1 MFTLKE
7 YQKQTLST
15 LQDFLFQV
23 KFRTPAEAFKH
34 TVKALP
40 REKCSY
46 EYRTRWDLEDVPY
59 VCLKLPTG
67 GGKTLLAAHAV
78 QIAAENYL
86 SRDFPFVLWLVPT
99 DKIRKQ
105 TVQAL
110 NKPSHPYNETLIAA
124 FGLQNVCVIDIED
137 ITNLRPKDIFD
148 KTCIVVST
156 SQSFRLS
163 EEIKG
168 KYGVYKHNENFEP
181 HFKSLPNQAE
191 GLDRD
196 SYGNVLYSFI
206 NIAHQLEPL
215 IIVDEAHKMTSNL
228 SGEVIKRLNP
238 SCVIEFTATPLES
251 NVLYR
256 VSPSELK
263 AEEMVKLPFCLTEHS
278 SWENAVLESIGTRTK
293 LEQFASQDAEAYIRP
308 LVLFQAEK
316 INQECTVE
324 VLKSFLIENGIAESE
339 IAIATGEQRE
349 LDNVDLFD
357 KTCAIKYIITI
368 EALKE
373 GWDCSFAYVFCS
385 VANVKSATDIE
396 QLLGRV
402 MRMPYAKARK
412 QEELN
417 MAYAHVRSPNFSDAA
432 SSMYDHMINMGFDS
446 AEAATNIAPRQGFL
460 DGLSP
465 DDSWKNSPLGQFAE
479 PKSAPLLEIVLT
491 KKPDFTH
498 ISSEDVQHITIEEK
512 DGKYLLKAEK
522 MLSADV
528 EESVVAV
535 VNKAQKEEVK
545 KQVALHREEVKRAR
559 PKSLSQQNIPFA
571 VPRMLVEVWGSLEWA
586 EPETILQGINWS
598 PLDFI
603 QAGKHPID
611 SLLFNYD
618 PNSKEYI
625 FDLEGEK
632 LVYKRGM
639 AQKQHTLYAL
649 PENWT
654 ELRLSRWLDS
664 KCRQDDVEQAK
675 MLEFCRR
682 CVQGLLEREGID
694 IETLYRAKDALA
706 TIIKNKIAQ
715 LRIDAQKK
723 GFQQLL
729 FAPTAHVEISF
740 EEAFNFPISGYAET
754 ISEYSGP
761 YQFKKHYYPLPRD
774 LKSNGEEFRCAQAID
789 NHPKVKMWV
798 RNVDR
803 QAHSFFLPTST
814 DKFYPDFVVILNDD
828 RIVLVEYKGGHI
840 LSTDDTKEKRNIGE
854 LWASKSN
861 GKGIFMLVSE
871 SDTSLSF
878 EGQLGKV

>member
-7 YQKQTLST
+7 YQKQTLSI
-15 LQDFLFQV
+15 LQDFLFQA
-23 KFRTPAEAFKH
+23 KFRTPFEAYKNVVKKLPAEKYSH
-34 TVKALP
+34 
-40 REKCSY
+40 
-46 EYRTRWDLEDVPY
+46 EYRTRWELDDVPY

-67 GGKTLLAAHAV
+67 GGKTLLAAHTV

-124 FGLQNVCVIDIED
+124 FGLQNVCVVDIED
-137 ITNLRPKDIFD
+137 ITNLRPKDIFE

-156 SQSFRLS
+156 TQSFRLS
-163 EEIKG
+163 DEIKS
-168 KYGVYKHNENFEP
+168 KYGVYRHNENFEP

-196 SYGNVLYSFI
+196 SYGNVLFSFM
-206 NIAHQLEPL
+206 NMVHQLEPL
-215 IIVDEAHKMTSNL
+215 MIIDEAHKMTSKL
-228 SGEVIKRLNP
+228 SGEVIKRVNP
-238 SCVIEFTATPLES
+238 SCVIEFTATPVES

-293 LEQFASQDAEAYIRP
+293 LEQLASQDTEAYIRP

-316 INQECTVE
+316 INQECTVA
-324 VLKSFLIENGIAESE
+324 VLKNFLLENGIAESE

-357 KTCAIKYIITI
+357 KTCPIKYIITV

-412 QEELN
+412 QAELN

-446 AEAATNIAPRQGFL
+446 AEAANNIRQQQ
-460 DGLSP
+460 GLLVSIEQNNN
-465 DDSWKNSPLGQFAE
+465 WKNSPMGKLVE
-479 PKSAPLLEIVLT
+479 PENVPVLEITLN

-498 ISSEDVQHITIEEK
+498 ISTEDVENITIEEK
-512 DGKYLLKAEK
+512 NGSFIVKSEGS
-522 MLSADV
+522 MSSIV
-528 EESVVAV
+528 EESILAL
-535 VNKAQKEEVK
+535 VNKNQKEEVK
-545 KQVALHREEVKRAR
+545 KEVALHRQRVKESR
-559 PKSLSQQNIPFA
+559 PKSLSQQDIPFV

-598 PLDFI
+598 PLDYI
-603 QAGKHPID
+603 QAGLAPID
-611 SLLFNYD
+611 SSLFNYD

-632 LVYKRGM
+632 LIYKRGIT
-639 AQKQHTLYAL
+639 QKQHTLYAL

-664 KCRQDDVEQAK
+664 KCRQDDVEQPK

-682 CVQGLLEREGID
+682 CVQGLLERDGID
-694 IETLYRAKDALA
+694 METLYRAKDALA
-706 TIIKNKIAQ
+706 TIIKNKIEQ
-715 LRIDAQKK
+715 LRLEAQKK

-729 FAPTAHVEISF
+729 FAPTAHIEISF
-740 EEAFNFPISGYAET
+740 EEAFKFPLSGYAET
-754 ISEYSGP
+754 YLEYSGG

-789 NHPKVKMWV
+789 MHPKVKMWV

-803 QAHSFFLPTST
+803 QPHSFFLPTST
-814 DKFYPDFVVILNDD
+814 DKFYPDFVVILNDN
-828 RIVLVEYKGGHI
+828 RVVLVEYKGGHL

-861 GKGIFMLVSE
+861 GKGLFMLVSE
-871 SDTSLSF
+871 SNANLSF